1 MAGEDCLKPLNGTLN
16 VPASV
21 MTDRLHVSE
30 DMGLAVQLKSLFPIL
45 GA

>member
-1 MAGEDCLKPLNGTLN
+1 MAGEDCQKLLNGTLN

-21 MTDRLHVSE
+21 MTGRLHVSGN
-30 DMGLAVQLKSLFPIL
+30 MGLAMQLKSLFPTL

>member
-1 MAGEDCLKPLNGTLN
+1 MAGEDCQKLLNGTLN

-21 MTDRLHVSE
+21 MTSHLQVSG
-30 DMGLAVQLKSLFPIL
+30 DMGLAMQLKSLFPTI